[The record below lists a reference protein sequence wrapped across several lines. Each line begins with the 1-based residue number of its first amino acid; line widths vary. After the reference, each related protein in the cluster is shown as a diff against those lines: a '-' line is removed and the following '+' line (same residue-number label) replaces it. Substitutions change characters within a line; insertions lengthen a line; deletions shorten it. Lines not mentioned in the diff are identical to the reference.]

1 MSRQTVRADT
11 TRQLNRRQWLQAL
24 GAGGVA
30 AVAGCAGDQTD
41 SGATTTAAEPDPID
55 LGGSPPPVEGEYHAV
70 QGSSFE
76 TINPIFNTEAG
87 AGTAVGYA
95 LDMGYTFDHNDNL
108 FPLLFSD
115 IRTEDNGT
123 TWRIELRDNLSFSDP
138 YGQYTAA
145 DYVYYVQNIH
155 QADWAPSA
163 NSADWQGVEI
173 EQIDKLT
180 ARATLPNPTVI
191 WPETFAPLEYPIP
204 QGLLEPYVAAEDV
217 EGLQQDE
224 ELLALS
230 FAGNLGAY
238 TLTEWIRDGGTRYER
253 NSDYYLRAVGAARD
267 DRSLLSAAPYF
278 ETARIEIIPE
288 QSSRVAALETG
299 NVDNVN
305 LPPDRGQQ
313 FIDDD
318 ETMVVLEPTP
328 YNTVLSVNMRDNGW
342 TFGPGNLFR
351 STAFRQALA
360 AAIDK
365 QRLIEGVLNGF
376 GTEHVTWQ
384 PAFSEWFPGT
394 EDLTMWGVPDDGVY
408 GAEPARD
415 RAKDA
420 LQSIDADYTYD
431 GDTLVGPAGNQVEL
445 ELYYNAASPTQELA
459 AEFYRQ
465 EFEANLGFTLNT
477 NAIDGTTF
485 SENYWSGSPGEGAE
499 LVETIDGQTVRWE
512 RPSPSN
518 PGPRSVTAEEAWD
531 MSTIFGLNTY
541 PRNPVTNESFFDG
554 PNSAYNPVGYYPEFD
569 AQAVFARMREAET
582 RAELAEAAEELFFA
596 LNEEQP
602 YIMLAF
608 SENIQGYNPAVRGP
622 IANFAN
628 GFDFAGWH
636 KE

>member
-1 MSRQTVRADT
+1 
-11 TRQLNRRQWLQAL
+11 
-24 GAGGVA
+24 
-30 AVAGCAGDQTD
+30 
-41 SGATTTAAEPDPID
+41 
-55 LGGSPPPVEGEYHAV
+55 
-70 QGSSFE
+70 
-76 TINPIFNTEAG
+76 
-87 AGTAVGYA
+87 
-95 LDMGYTFDHNDNL
+95 
-108 FPLLFSD
+108 
-115 IRTEDNGT
+115 
-123 TWRIELRDNLSFSDP
+123 
-138 YGQYTAA
+138 
-145 DYVYYVQNIH
+145 
-155 QADWAPSA
+155 
-163 NSADWQGVEI
+163 
-173 EQIDKLT
+173 
-180 ARATLPNPTVI
+180 
-191 WPETFAPLEYPIP
+191 LEYPIP
-204 QGLLEPYVAAEDV
+204 QGLLEPYVADEDV
-217 EGLQQDE
+217 EGLQRDE
-224 ELLALS
+224 ELLDLS

-299 NVDNVN
+299 NVDNVS

-313 FIDDD
+313 FINDD

-328 YNTVLSVNMRDNGW
+328 YNTILSVNMRDNGW

-351 STAFRQALA
+351 ATAFRQALA

-365 QRLIEGVLNGF
+365 QQLIEGILNGF

-394 EDLTMWGVPDDGVY
+394 EELTMWGVPDDGVY

-420 LQSIDADYTYD
+420 LEEIDADYRYD

-465 EFEANLGFTLNT
+465 EFEANLGFTLNI
-477 NAIDGTTF
+477 NAIDATPF
-485 SENYWSGSPGEGAE
+485 SENYWSGSPGEGEE

-512 RPSPSN
+512 RPSPAN

-531 MSTIFGLNTY
+531 LSTIFGLNTY
-541 PRNPVTNESFFDG
+541 PRNPLTNESFFDG

-569 AQAVFARMREAET
+569 AQAVFQRMREAET
-582 RAELAEAAEELFFA
+582 RAELPMLPRSCFSHSTRNSPTLCSRSARTFRATTPRFAARSPTSQTGSTSPDGTRS
-596 LNEEQP
+596 N
-602 YIMLAF
+602 
-608 SENIQGYNPAVRGP
+608 RC
-622 IANFAN
+622 
-628 GFDFAGWH
+628 H
-636 KE
+636 KPTVPTG